1 MLEGT
6 AQVYGRA
13 AVIGGGMVGC
23 ETAEYLAERG
33 CEVSIIEMLDKIA
46 NGESSTILPTLM
58 ENFEKNHVA
67 QYVSHKVESIG
78 EKSVVCKTGDDET
91 KEIPYDFVVMAVGAK
106 ANTFETEKLEKAG
119 IAVTKI
125 GDCKDRASDIE
136 NAIKSGYDAAN
147 AIA

>member
-1 MLEGT
+1 
-6 AQVYGRA
+6 
-13 AVIGGGMVGC
+13 MVGC

-125 GDCKDRASDIE
+125 GDCKDLSLIH
-136 NAIKSGYDAAN
+136 I
-147 AIA
+147 

>member
-1 MLEGT
+1 M
-6 AQVYGRA
+6 
-13 AVIGGGMVGC
+13 
-23 ETAEYLAERG
+23 AERG
-33 CEVSIIEMLDKIA
+33 CEVRIIEMLDKIA

-67 QYVSHKVESIG
+67 QYVSHKVERIG

-91 KEIPYDFVVMAVGAK
+91 IEIPYDFVVMAVGAK